1 MVKAA
6 NNVAGVYLFFML
18 SSLFG
23 SNARVKILKQFLF
36 NPEEKFYIR
45 QLARDLGLQVNSVR
59 RELDNLADFG
69 LLRGE
74 TASEAAES
82 GSDGKSNQEKK
93 YYRVNKSFP
102 LFEDIKALVAKSQV
116 LYKDDLVKNLQ
127 KLGNIKL
134 LVLTG
139 IFVNKF
145 LSPIDILIVG
155 RVNKDKLIKTIKE
168 LEADLGR
175 EVNYTLMDA
184 TEFKYRRE
192 ITDVFIYEVLEGEKI
207 IVIDEIGIN

>member
-1 MVKAA
+1 
-6 NNVAGVYLFFML
+6 ML

-23 SNARVKILKQFLF
+23 SNARVKLLKQFLF
-36 NPEEKFYIR
+36 NPDEKYYIR

-59 RELDNLADFG
+59 RELENLADFG
-69 LLRGE
+69 LLRIE
-74 TASEAAES
+74 TASEVAE
-82 GSDGKSNQEKK
+82 GVAVEKTNQEKK
-93 YYRVNKSFP
+93 FYRVNKNFP

-116 LYKDDLVKNLQ
+116 LYKDDLVKNLE
-127 KLGNIKL
+127 KLGNIKFL
-134 LVLTG
+134 LLTG

-155 RVNKDKLIKTIKE
+155 RVNKDKLVKTIKE
-168 LEADLGR
+168 LEVNLGR

-192 ITDVFIYEVLEGEKI
+192 ITDVFIYEILEGDKI
-207 IVIDEIGIN
+207 IVIDEIGIT

>member
-1 MVKAA
+1 
-6 NNVAGVYLFFML
+6 ML

-59 RELDNLADFG
+59 RELENLADFG

-82 GSDGKSNQEKK
+82 GAKAKNNQEKK

-155 RVNKDKLIKTIKE
+155 RVNKEKLIKTIKD
-168 LEADLGR
+168 LEIALGR

-207 IVIDEIGIN
+207 IVIDEIGIS